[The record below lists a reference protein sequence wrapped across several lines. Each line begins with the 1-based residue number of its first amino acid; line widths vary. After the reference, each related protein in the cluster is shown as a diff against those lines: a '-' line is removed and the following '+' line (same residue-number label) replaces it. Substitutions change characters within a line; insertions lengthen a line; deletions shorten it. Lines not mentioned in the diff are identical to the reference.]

1 MEIKT
6 IKSPEGIRQLMR
18 ELWVKHNRGQEKSS
32 TTIFMVDLPEPTEE
46 DKQIMAANRANHK
59 PVILEESKLQ
69 TLLDNATEKL
79 GGW

>member
-1 MEIKT
+1 
-6 IKSPEGIRQLMR
+6 
-18 ELWVKHNRGQEKSS
+18 
-32 TTIFMVDLPEPTEE
+32 MVDLPEPTEE